1 MYMLVTT
8 VKLAKM
14 PFTIWD
20 LYLLSID
27 HGLKLQSKSALK
39 IFANKLIELHGEI
52 KSES

>member
-8 VKLAKM
+8 VKLAK
-14 PFTIWD
+14 IWD
-20 LYLLSID
+20 LYMLSIE
-27 HGLKLQSKSALK
+27 HVLNLQSKSALK